1 MILEGCKVIL
11 TKELADRN
19 IGEEGSGS
27 LLVCIGISYFS
38 VQDM

>member
-1 MILEGCKVIL
+1 MILEGCKVIF
-11 TKELADRN
+11 TKELAGRN

-27 LLVCIGISYFS
+27 LLVCVIISYFG